1 MLVFF
6 FQTKPRRLVNVN
18 IDSRSDRKSRSKSRP
33 PLPLS
38 PLFR

>member
-18 IDSRSDRKSRSKSRP
+18 IDSRSDRK
-33 PLPLS
+33 
-38 PLFR
+38 